1 MALTLEEVQN
11 RCNLKWP
18 KEYEQMQLKYCKD
31 GRKVPQQADFRFY
44 YEMLEMQRNSQQD
57 AELCEARQQMVW
69 GFASLI
75 IWPWHTFAFS
85 TVLTTR
91 EEYTTVQGTE
101 TLYTDSLNDTSVS
114 LTLTNLKQA
123 EEEGYFYFRF
133 SLCVMVFVLVCQTI
147 AAYKADHV
155 GFWRAAFALNV
166 VIDALL
172 LISYM

>member
-1 MALTLEEVQN
+1 MALTLKEVQN
-11 RCNLKWP
+11 RCNRNWP
-18 KEYEQMQLKYCKD
+18 NEYEQMQLEYCKD
-31 GRKVPQQADFRFY
+31 GRKVPQQADFQFY
-44 YEMLEMQRNSQQD
+44 SEMLEMQRNSEQD

-101 TLYTDSLNDTSVS
+101 NLYTDSSNDTSVS
-114 LTLTNLKQA
+114 LTLTNLKEAQ
-123 EEEGYFYFRF
+123 EEGSFYFRF
-133 SLCVMVFVLVCQTI
+133 SLCVMVFVLVWQTM
-147 AAYKADHV
+147 AAYKSDHV
-155 GFWRAAFALNV
+155 GFWWALAMNFI
-166 VIDALL
+166 IDTLL